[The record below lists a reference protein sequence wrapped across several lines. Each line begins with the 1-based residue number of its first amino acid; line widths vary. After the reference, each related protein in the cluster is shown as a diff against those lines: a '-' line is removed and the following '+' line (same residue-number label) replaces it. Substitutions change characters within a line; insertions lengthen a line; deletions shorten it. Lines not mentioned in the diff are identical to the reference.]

1 MKEKKN
7 YLSPSMEV
15 VEIECQGMLM
25 ASSTV
30 DVELKKGTIDD
41 AILNGDF

>member
-25 ASSTV
+25 AS
-30 DVELKKGTIDD
+30 GTLTPT
-41 AILNGDF
+41 LNGSAIEDATYEGEI